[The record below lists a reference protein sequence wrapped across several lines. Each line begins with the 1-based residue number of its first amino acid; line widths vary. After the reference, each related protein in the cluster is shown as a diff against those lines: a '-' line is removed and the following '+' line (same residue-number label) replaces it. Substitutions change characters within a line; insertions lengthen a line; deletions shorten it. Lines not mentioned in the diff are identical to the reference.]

1 MLGAFFMFCGRPMR
15 ASSARCRV
23 AQGVAVQEV
32 GLSSIT
38 SNADLNNACTSPVLN
53 YSGIMRYCL
62 SGLQSG

>member
-1 MLGAFFMFCGRPMR
+1 MR

-32 GLSSIT
+32 GLRSIT
-38 SNADLNNACTSPVLN
+38 RNADLNNAFASTVLN
-53 YSGIMRYCL
+53 HSSIMRYCL